1 MFGGHAWEGR
11 RMKTS
16 IDKPIGEVQRRSA
29 ATARPEREDGSAGL
43 AVARGWSPQVDG
55 SERMLVQRQQLQ
67 DMVGPVPEEEE
78 LPVQAKAD
86 EPRPNGLPGDLK
98 AGIESLSGMDM
109 SGVTVHRNSS
119 QPAQLNALAYA
130 QGNDIHLAPGQDQHL
145 AHEAWHVVQQR
156 QGRVR
161 PTMQLQGVSVNDDES
176 LEKEADAMGD
186 RAAQFKPAR

>member
-1 MFGGHAWEGR
+1 MEKRESA
-11 RMKTS
+11 
-16 IDKPIGEVQRRSA
+16 QREARHSA
-29 ATARPEREDGSAGL
+29 ASAPLERQDGSTAL
-43 AVARGWSPQVDG
+43 SVARGWSPQVDG

-67 DMVGPVPEEEE
+67 DMAGPSPEEEEE
-78 LPVQAKAD
+78 LPVQAKSD
-86 EPRPNGLPGDLK
+86 ESRSNGLPGPLK

-109 SGVTVHRNSS
+109 SDVTVHRNSS

-130 QGNDIHLAPGQDQHL
+130 QGNDIHLAAGQDQHL

-156 QGRVR
+156 QGRVQ

-176 LEKEADAMGD
+176 LEKEADAMGE

>member
-1 MFGGHAWEGR
+1 
-11 RMKTS
+11 MKTS